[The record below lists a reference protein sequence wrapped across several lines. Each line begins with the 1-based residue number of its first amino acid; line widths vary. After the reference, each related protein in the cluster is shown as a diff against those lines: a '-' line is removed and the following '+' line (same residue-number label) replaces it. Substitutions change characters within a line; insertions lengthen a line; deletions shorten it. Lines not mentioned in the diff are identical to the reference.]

1 MNFDNR
7 RYTDRI
13 RELTQRAQTGN
24 PYRDDCSIGEVCY
37 TDMLEVYLYQHR
49 QLGMPEEALAK
60 KVITLKRKLLQY
72 YQLEE
77 CSVEAARRRNRYSE
91 VFSEIERHGCPLCR
105 KVIRIFD
112 GREK

>member
-1 MNFDNR
+1 MNFSER

-13 RELTQRAQTGN
+13 RELTQRAQTGD
-24 PYRDDCSIGEVCY
+24 PKRDDCSIGEVCY

-49 QLGMPEEALAK
+49 QLGMPEEALNK
-60 KVITLKRKLLQY
+60 KVTMLRGKLLHY

-91 VFSEIERHGCPLCR
+91 VFSEIEKHGCPLCR